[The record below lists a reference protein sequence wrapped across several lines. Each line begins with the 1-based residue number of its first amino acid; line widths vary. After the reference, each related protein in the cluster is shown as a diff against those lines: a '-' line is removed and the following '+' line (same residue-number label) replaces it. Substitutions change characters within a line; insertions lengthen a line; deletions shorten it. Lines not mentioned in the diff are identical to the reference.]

1 MTPFALTPK
10 EIQSLVFGSSKQL
23 DDLDI
28 GKAKEIGKGR
38 SAQEYSF
45 TVYHDQ
51 APLTPNTRLG
61 EDITIVDMYDGRYNV
76 IFYIRTHVSFK
87 DIKNYM
93 DNYEDILIDK

>member
-1 MTPFALTPK
+1 MTTE

-45 TVYHDQ
+45 TVYNDQ
-51 APLTPNTRLG
+51 APLTPNTHLG